1 MSIRVRLPGPLQGYA
16 EGRAEVPVSAATVG
30 DALTGLAERYPA
42 MARHLFGE
50 DGAPRS
56 FVAIF
61 LNDDDVRGLGGMA
74 AALAEGDV
82 LSLVPNVAG
91 GAQPRSEAAPVRLAP
106 ALIRGSAPSPAR

>member
-16 EGRAEVPVSAATVG
+16 GGRAEVPVAAATVG
-30 DALTGLAERYPA
+30 DALTRLAERFPA

-50 DGAPRS
+50 DGTPRS
-56 FVAIF
+56 FVAVF

-82 LSLVPNVAG
+82 VSLVPNVAG
-91 GAQPRSEAAPVRLAP
+91 GAELASD
-106 ALIRGSAPSPAR
+106 ASVGARHR